1 MTILCEI
8 ADILNNRSLLPF
20 LDDIDRYDVLTP
32 NNVLI
37 RCKSRNICY
46 GQFSDN
52 PIDYSKDW
60 KSIQAISNMYWAR
73 WLRAYL
79 QDGQTEK
86 NGFDNQKIQAF
97 NKTLRKC
104 WLISQVLKFFSACDD
119 IAQSVKVKA
128 PPVELVSSSNF
139 LCFMEAVFE

>member
-1 MTILCEI
+1 MVNLVTIQ
-8 ADILNNRSLLPF
+8 
-20 LDDIDRYDVLTP
+20 
-32 NNVLI
+32 LI
-37 RCKSRNICY
+37 TLKTGNQYKLSVICT
-46 GQFSDN
+46 
-52 PIDYSKDW
+52 
-60 KSIQAISNMYWAR
+60 
-73 WLRAYL
+73 AYL

-97 NKTLRKC
+97 NKTLGKC

-119 IAQSVKVKA
+119 IAQSVKVKT